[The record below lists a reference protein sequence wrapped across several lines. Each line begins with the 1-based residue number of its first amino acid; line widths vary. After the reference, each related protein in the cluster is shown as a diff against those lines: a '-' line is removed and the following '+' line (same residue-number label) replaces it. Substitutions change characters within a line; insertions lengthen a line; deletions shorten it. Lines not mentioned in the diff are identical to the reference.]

1 MEEIARM
8 GYLEFDVYGPGY
20 GWKKWVP
27 GPVYLPSLKK
37 DIICIHDGIDCP
49 AAWFAPVTGIL
60 VELNARGKLPEY
72 VRGRVRHSHPAAEA
86 LKALASEV
94 NRYLGKSDK
103 TTFRLGQM
111 DMRESAAD
119 MLEDVSKQTE
129 DGLAASAFLQ
139 AAALVR
145 GMEIPGGK

>member
-1 MEEIARM
+1 MEEIVRR

-49 AAWFAPVTGIL
+49 SAWFAPVTGIL
-60 VELNARGKLPEY
+60 VELNARGKLPEF
-72 VRGRVRHSHPAAEA
+72 VRSRVRHSHPAAEA
-86 LKALASEV
+86 LMALAAEV

-103 TTFRLGQM
+103 TIFRLGQM
-111 DMRESAAD
+111 DFQQSAVD
-119 MLEDVSKQTE
+119 MLEDAAKQA
-129 DGLAASAFLQ
+129 DGLVATTLLYAS
-139 AAALVR
+139 ALVR
-145 GMEIPGGK
+145 HMKISE